1 MKLVIPVSALFL
13 EIEVQANNRWNPV
26 LVASISSDVKASL
39 TSLTESMTSS
49 AEVQITRET
58 DFSKDVFKSD
68 KEDSVSHNF
77 VVACSSFFFYTL
89 LQRRQRFCCR
99 I

>member
-1 MKLVIPVSALFL
+1 
-13 EIEVQANNRWNPV
+13 
-26 LVASISSDVKASL
+26 
-39 TSLTESMTSS
+39 MTSS

-77 VVACSSFFFYTL
+77 VVACSSFLYSLATKTKIL
-89 LQRRQRFCCR
+89 LQDLNVHSK
-99 I
+99 